1 MIVHGYIKKVLLL
14 VIMFSLFHL
23 AQPSYY
29 QAKAELAQWLLDKAW
44 KKSQQKTQEH
54 FKPWPWADTWPK
66 LKLSLIKY
74 TADQSEVKTQNE
86 YIVLTDASG
95 ESLAFGPGL
104 MTPNILPG
112 QEGNSFIA
120 AHRDTHFASLQDIQ
134 LNDELLVESQD
145 KTKHRFIIDQIK
157 IVDSEQEQPIIES
170 STARLTLVT
179 CYPFDMSVQ
188 RTPLRLLVSGR
199 LIDSQV

>member
-1 MIVHGYIKKVLLL
+1 MIIRGYLKKVLLL
-14 VIMFSLFHL
+14 AIMFALFHL

-44 KKSQQKTQEH
+44 QKSQQDTQNN
-54 FKPWPWADTWPK
+54 FKPWPWADTSPR
-66 LKLSLIKY
+66 LKLSLVKY
-74 TADQSEVKTQNE
+74 AADQQAAKIQDE

-112 QEGNSFIA
+112 QKGNSFIA

-134 LNDELLVESQD
+134 LNDELLVEGRD
-145 KTKHRFIIDQIK
+145 KKVHRFVIDQIK
-157 IVDSEQEQPIIES
+157 IVNSEQEQPIIES

-188 RTPLRLLVSGR
+188 RTSLRLLVSGR